1 MSLLKKATHLA
12 YMCECVCVQEKER
25 AREGGR
31 RRRREKKTPPTLP
44 CALFLLPTFA
54 EVKPSCSTWVTP
66 FIPLACLV
74 RGKDG
79 ARRDVL
85 HVRSFKGGGGGW
97 GGGSQIFE
105 TKWHGPP
112 EDGLPGLMQHISI
125 SQDVVILD

>member
-12 YMCECVCVQEKER
+12 YMCEHVCVCVQEKER
-25 AREGGR
+25 R
-31 RRRREKKTPPTLP
+31 RKKKKEKKPPTLP

-79 ARRDVL
+79 ARSDVL
-85 HVRSFKGGGGGW
+85 HVCSFGGGGG
-97 GGGSQIFE
+97 GADLLNKMARSA
-105 TKWHGPP
+105 
-112 EDGLPGLMQHISI
+112 
-125 SQDVVILD
+125 

>member
-12 YMCECVCVQEKER
+12 YMCECVCVCRKRREREKE
-25 AREGGR
+25 EEEEE
-31 RRRREKKTPPTLP
+31 EKKTPTLP

-85 HVRSFKGGGGGW
+85 HVRSFNKRGGGV
-97 GGGSQIFE
+97 QIF
-105 TKWHGPP
+105 
-112 EDGLPGLMQHISI
+112 
-125 SQDVVILD
+125 